1 MHFKISNYKFLRG
14 FFLAL
19 FFFSIVTLFE
29 KNYTQNQVFFST
41 GPTLFITNFLKL
53 LIFFYFIPVT
63 IGASYFYSSVNNYFI
78 LGYESKNKLKQK
90 NFNYNL
96 LIGFSF
102 LTILGF
108 VLGTLKLLNFFLI
121 SILFSFFI
129 FFFFHKNNLLKNF
142 SSKTIILLFLLLI
155 FFIYKYIYPETWSQD
170 SISWYLNLTSNISFF
185 KEDTFLL
192 NESFYHN
199 WFLLRGNGQPILWSV
214 ISDGDATRLVS
225 VYCLFGSCFFMYDLV
240 KKIFN
245 NSYIGKKYNLII
257 FILSFLFLFS
267 KVAAGEYQKFH
278 YITLFFISGIYWFF
292 VNYNKTIDFKL
303 SSPIYLILISILL
316 DKSYSAFFI
325 MLIYVIILFIS
336 QKSLRQIFSKKLFFN
351 IFRLLGI
358 LIIFISFIWYY
369 NLSIS
374 GQLDGYMWKI
384 MAFFRNDIVFS
395 KYLDQDLIDLWL
407 HNYYN
412 VNPETGFKLFSN
424 HISWLNF
431 FDLPKLLPLFFLL
444 FLFSFINKKIRLQ
457 IIKFDKSNRLFV
469 VLVSSFVIYLFLIFL
484 TSLVNVSI
492 HKYSILRALIFGNF
506 FGYLSFLLLI
516 LFYLNKFLSK
526 KSIRNNKLNHYMFIF
541 SIFILSLGLL
551 FKFDRTSNFKAY
563 LPDNVFFANKQISY
577 FVGRSSVK
585 DTVNKDR
592 FNISLCE
599 EIDELTPSKSKVL
612 LLTNSGSDCR
622 GVPTKKINLFQPNY
636 KNLRLHLSSTPNES
650 YKKLKE
656 AGFTHFVF
664 SYTNNDLK
672 KTQPLDDFSFYY
684 KAFDMNKIEERF
696 SVYLKKKNLLI
707 LTLNKDNL
715 GKKFQ
720 QQDLNLLKKLKQ
732 NINNQYGTVVESWL
746 KTL

>member
-316 DKSYSAFFI
+316 DKSYSAFFV
-325 MLIYVIILFIS
+325 MLIYVLILSIS
-336 QKSLRQIFSKKLFFN
+336 QKRLRYIFSKKILFN

-358 LIIFISFIWYY
+358 LIFFITLIWCY
-369 NLSIS
+369 NLNIS

-384 MAFFRNDIVFS
+384 MSFFKNDSLMS
-395 KYLDQDLIDLWL
+395 KYLDQDLVDLWQ
-407 HNYYN
+407 HEYYN
-412 VNPETGFKLFSN
+412 MNTDTHVQYFSN

-444 FLFSFINKKIRLQ
+444 FVFSFINKKIRLQ
-457 IIKFDKSNRLFV
+457 IIKFDKSNRLLL
-469 VLVSSFVIYLFLIFL
+469 VLTSSFVIYLFLLFMS
-484 TSLVNVSI
+484 SLAGISY
-492 HKYSILRALIFGNF
+492 HELSILRAINFGNF

-526 KSIRNNKLNHYMFIF
+526 KKY
-541 SIFILSLGLL
+541 
-551 FKFDRTSNFKAY
+551 
-563 LPDNVFFANKQISY
+563 
-577 FVGRSSVK
+577 
-585 DTVNKDR
+585 
-592 FNISLCE
+592 
-599 EIDELTPSKSKVL
+599 
-612 LLTNSGSDCR
+612 
-622 GVPTKKINLFQPNY
+622 
-636 KNLRLHLSSTPNES
+636 
-650 YKKLKE
+650 
-656 AGFTHFVF
+656 
-664 SYTNNDLK
+664 
-672 KTQPLDDFSFYY
+672 
-684 KAFDMNKIEERF
+684 
-696 SVYLKKKNLLI
+696 
-707 LTLNKDNL
+707 
-715 GKKFQ
+715 
-720 QQDLNLLKKLKQ
+720 
-732 NINNQYGTVVESWL
+732 
-746 KTL
+746 